1 MSRVLSEKGVENIIA
16 IPTNHWCSIDYIHEL
31 LMSSEIFSRKK
42 MILILKIAFWVSDTK
57 TGLIDELKFYGDER
71 NMIEILRSNEQDTSI
86 WRDEYEQKIK
96 EVPLLISDAYNLKI
110 EKQDTSSR
118 YTVIKDIPLLEDIIR
133 RTKSQEISF
142 DRLYSSIQDLT

>member
-1 MSRVLSEKGVENIIA
+1 MSKIPQSGEMNMNRKSE
-16 IPTNHWCSIDYIHEL
+16 
-31 LMSSEIFSRKK
+31 
-42 MILILKIAFWVSDTK
+42 
-57 TGLIDELKFYGDER
+57 
-71 NMIEILRSNEQDTSI
+71 
-86 WRDEYEQKIK
+86 
-96 EVPLLISDAYNLKI
+96 AYNLKI